1 MTLYDQ
7 CVDLQVKL
15 EAAHAADAGLELLA
29 RGQRLVEAL
38 EAARNYLAQAAQ
50 LPAELR
56 SGSSPALDDKS
67 VNQAIGA
74 FRGGL
79 SRHGVVAFQHQ
90 PAATLVDVA
99 KAHRD
104 KCARWVDARWRGVF
118 TPYEEDVERAGGGR
132 LVGELSQRLSAQR
145 RASTLRTA
153 RGYDPIEHRGD
164 LERLLGGQGIK
175 DWLRAIR
182 TLGDELHAALA
193 RLDAARNAM
202 TPEVRDALH
211 RATSE
216 GGLAFSDLT
225 TELLAAIR
233 AAGVDDQLVVRHQ

>member
-29 RGQRLVEAL
+29 RGQRLVDAL
-38 EAARNYLAQAAQ
+38 EKARTYLVRTAQ
-50 LPAELR
+50 LPAALR
-56 SGSSPALDDKS
+56 SGSSPALDDKT
-67 VNQAIGA
+67 VTQAIGA

-79 SRHGVVAFQHQ
+79 TRHGVGAFQHQ

-99 KAHRD
+99 KAQRD
-104 KCARWVDARWRGVF
+104 KCARWVATRWRGVF
-118 TPYEEDVERAGGGR
+118 TPYEEDLERAASGR
-132 LVGELSQRLSAQR
+132 LVGELSQRLAAQR

-153 RGYDPIEHRGD
+153 RGYDPIEQRGD
-164 LERLLGGQGIK
+164 LERLLGGQK
-175 DWLRAIR
+175 VEDWLHTIS
-182 TLGDELHAALA
+182 TIGDELHAALA

-211 RATSE
+211 RAASE
-216 GGLAFSDLT
+216 DGLPFSDLT
-225 TELLAAIR
+225 PELVAAIR